1 MRTHSRIIKAFL
13 LNILGLA
20 ASVVIFPFL
29 ALSQQVQPL
38 RTFYHPSDIPIYSS
52 ALSPDGKM
60 VATTNWGTII
70 WDTNSGES
78 LMTLKSPM
86 RTTDCVAFSPD
97 GKQIVTGDDWGLVK
111 IWDLSTGEAIRE
123 IDFDGP
129 EINAPTSGP
138 IRSVAFSATSKYLGA
153 STASPAAVKVWDL
166 QSGEMVFQGATREP
180 DYLQFLPDERRILLR
195 DTIQNETGANIGYQ
209 GELWDIFSK
218 EIELTFEGS
227 LAILT
232 SNGKLVMT
240 YDHDDASPI
249 YRLLW
254 DAETGKQLHVFRY
267 DGRAVAFPAISP
279 DGKMTLMCESRSVT
293 SLIDT
298 QTDKVLREFGNVG
311 QPLSAHQAF
320 SDDGRLMITV
330 YGNTVYLWDISDLA
344 AGVKDEAQVYDKQ
357 E

>member
-1 MRTHSRIIKAFL
+1 M
-13 LNILGLA
+13 
-20 ASVVIFPFL
+20 
-29 ALSQQVQPL
+29 
-38 RTFYHPSDIPIYSS
+38 
-52 ALSPDGKM
+52 
-60 VATTNWGTII
+60 
-70 WDTNSGES
+70 
-78 LMTLKSPM
+78 
-86 RTTDCVAFSPD
+86 
-97 GKQIVTGDDWGLVK
+97 
-111 IWDLSTGEAIRE
+111 
-123 IDFDGP
+123 
-129 EINAPTSGP
+129 
-138 IRSVAFSATSKYLGA
+138 
-153 STASPAAVKVWDL
+153 VWDL
-166 QSGEMVFQGATREP
+166 QSGEMVFEGATREP
-180 DYLQFLPDERRILLR
+180 YYLEFLPDERRILFR
-195 DTIQNETGANIGYQ
+195 DAIPNEEGANIGYQ
-209 GELWDIFSK
+209 GELWNIFSK
-218 EIELTFEGS
+218 ELELTFEGS
-227 LAILT
+227 QAVLT